1 MCYRDNFIYRIYCS
15 VKQCNIKI
23 LLWLKHFYDSWR
35 IDEQMHKP
43 RSIQKNNKEKEK
55 QIGKQRDKSINPC
68 HFHSVVKFFHFDPY
82 NVCTYPTLFV
92 SPHLLK
98 CESLISPQKISTF
111 ILSSGMLEGW
121 MHLTKRINFK

>member
-35 IDEQMHKP
+35 IDEQMDKP
-43 RSIQKNNKEKEK
+43 RSIQTNNKEKEK

-92 SPHLLK
+92 SPPPFEIRKSNFPPKNFHFHSLK
-98 CESLISPQKISTF
+98 RNA
-111 ILSSGMLEGW
+111 W
-121 MHLTKRINFK
+121 RIDASNKKNKF